1 MAYVSKEQ
9 KAKVVGLLKAAFP
22 GTAKER
28 GFKYSVAVRNSSTLV
43 LTISEGSIDFIGN
56 YLENGK
62 KLGYTLDNISVVPV
76 THLQANVYSIGK
88 WFSGQALEILTKI
101 KDILNTDNFDDSDV
115 MTDYFS
121 VGHYISIDIGKW
133 DKPYR
138 LLA

>member
-56 YLENGK
+56 YLNMCKVKPGFIENH
-62 KLGYTLDNISVVPV
+62 DPV
-76 THLQANVYSIGK
+76 TSIQVNEYHLDS
-88 WFSGQALEILTKI
+88 WFSGQALEILTEI
-101 KDILNTDNFDDSDV
+101 KRIMNTDNYDNSDA
-115 MTDYFS
+115 MTDYFDR
-121 VGHYISIDIGKW
+121 GHFVSINIGRW

>member
-28 GFKYSVAVRNSSTLV
+28 GFKYSVAVHNSSTLV

-56 YLENGK
+56 YLENAK
-62 KLGYTLDNISVVPV
+62 KNDYRYDSVETMPV
-76 THLQANVYSIGK
+76 TNIQANVYSLDK
-88 WFSGQALEILTKI
+88 WFSGQTLDILAKI
-101 KDILNTDNFDDSDV
+101 KDILNTDNYDNSDI
-115 MTDYFS
+115 MTDYFDR
-121 VGHYISIDIGKW
+121 GHYISIDIGKW

>member
-28 GFKYSVAVRNSSTLV
+28 GFKYSVAVHNSSTLV

-56 YLENGK
+56 HLENAR
-62 KLGYTLDNISVVPV
+62 KLDYQYDDKMPV
-76 THLQANVYSIGK
+76 TNIQVNEYQIDKSFTGRAHD
-88 WFSGQALEILTKI
+88 ILTAI
-101 KDILNTDNFDDSDV
+101 KSILNTDNYDNSDT
-115 MTDYFS
+115 MTDFFDR
-121 VGHYISIDIGKW
+121 GHYISINIGKW